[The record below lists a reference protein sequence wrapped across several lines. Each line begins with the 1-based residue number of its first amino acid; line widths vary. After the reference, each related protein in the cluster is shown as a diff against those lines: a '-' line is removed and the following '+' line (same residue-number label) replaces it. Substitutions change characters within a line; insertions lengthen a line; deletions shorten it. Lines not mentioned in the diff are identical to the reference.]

1 VSRTDALIFGGPL
14 AIQSKCLERL
24 SMSDRRD
31 EYVAALSMRMAEDVA
46 ALSMRMERETIS
58 LSKGEYR
65 KKAKQLSES
74 DKKNLRLV
82 IGRQYSDELNKI
94 ELQELEKL
102 ALFLEREDERINE
115 WRKVIEKTR
124 AGELP
129 EKYLPAKRPI
139 D

>member
-1 VSRTDALIFGGPL
+1 MFKSILLILF
-14 AIQSKCLERL
+14 A
-24 SMSDRRD
+24 
-31 EYVAALSMRMAEDVA
+31 
-46 ALSMRMERETIS
+46 S
-58 LSKGEYR
+58 LQLVIKT
-65 KKAKQLSES
+65 QLSES